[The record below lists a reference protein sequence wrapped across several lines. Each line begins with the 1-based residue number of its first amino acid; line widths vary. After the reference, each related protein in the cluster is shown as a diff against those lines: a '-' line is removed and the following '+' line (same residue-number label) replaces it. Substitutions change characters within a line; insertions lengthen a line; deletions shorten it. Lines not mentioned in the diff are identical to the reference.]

1 MSNSLIG
8 TGIALTTPFLENGE
22 IDFDGLTNLV
32 EHCIEGKVEYLVV
45 LGTTGESVT
54 LSKEEKKQVIA
65 HIVKVNN
72 KRLPLVLGVG
82 GNNTA
87 VIAKEASQV
96 STEDFTAI
104 LSVVPMYNKPSQ
116 EGIFQHYSAIAK
128 AASLPVLIYNVP
140 GRTGVNMDAE
150 TTLRLAGVENI
161 IGVKEATGDITQVLR
176 ILKDAPK
183 DFLVI
188 SGDDMLALP
197 LVTAGGQGVITV
209 VGQGYP
215 AEFSEMIR
223 LGLQNKNKEA
233 YHIHYSLVDIT
244 AYAFDEG
251 NPVGIKAILADR
263 GVCNA
268 TVRLPL
274 AEATAELK
282 SKISAFNKDF

>member
-1 MSNSLIG
+1 MNNLLVG
-8 TGIALTTPFLENGE
+8 TGVALVTPFTNNGA

-32 EHCIEGKVEYLVV
+32 DYCIDGNVEYLVV

-54 LSKEEKKQVIA
+54 LSKQEKKQVVE
-65 HIVKVNN
+65 HIIKVNN

-87 VIAKEASQV
+87 QIAEEASQV
-96 STEDFTAI
+96 SAEDFHAI

-116 EGIFQHYSAIAK
+116 EGVFQHYTVIAN

-140 GRTGVNMDAE
+140 GRTGINMTAE
-150 TTLRLAGVENI
+150 TTLRLAEHKNI

-197 LVTAGGQGVITV
+197 LVTAGGHGVITV
-209 VGQGYP
+209 VGQGFP
-215 AEFSEMIR
+215 KDFSEMIR
-223 LGLQNKNKEA
+223 LGAAGKNKEA
-233 YHIHYSLVDIT
+233 YDIHYDLIPVT
-244 AYAFDEG
+244 EYAFDEG
-251 NPVGIKAILADR
+251 NPVGIKAILKAQN
-263 GVCNA
+263 VCGAN
-268 TVRLPL
+268 VRLPL
-274 AEATAELK
+274 IEVTSDLK
-282 SKISAFNKDF
+282 QKIEKFVKAY

>member
-1 MSNSLIG
+1 MNTPLIG
-8 TGIALTTPFLENGE
+8 TGTALVTPFLENGAV
-22 IDFDGLTNLV
+22 DYDGLTNLL
-32 EHCIEGKVEYLVV
+32 EYCIKGKVEYLVV

-54 LSKEEKKQVIA
+54 LSKEEKKAVIA

-82 GNNTA
+82 GNNTVEVA
-87 VIAKEASQV
+87 EEASKV
-96 STEDFTAI
+96 SAEDFAAI

-116 EGIFQHYSAIAK
+116 EGIFEHYSTVAK

-140 GRTGVNMDAE
+140 GRTGVNMNAE
-150 TTLRLAGVENI
+150 TTLRLAEIDNI
-161 IGVKEATGDITQVLR
+161 IGVKEATGDITQVLK

-215 AEFSEMIR
+215 TEFSEMIR
-223 LGLQNKNKEA
+223 LGLEGKNKEA
-233 YHIHYSLVDIT
+233 YNIHYRLVDVT
-244 AYAFDEG
+244 EYAFDEG
-251 NPVGIKAILADR
+251 NPVGIKAILADK

-274 AEATAELK
+274 VEATSDLK
-282 SKISAFNKDF
+282 SKIKAFNKAL

>member
-1 MSNSLIG
+1 MSNFLVG
-8 TGIALTTPFLENGE
+8 TGVALVTPFTTNGA

-32 EHCIEGKVEYLVV
+32 NFCINGDVEYLVV

-54 LSKEEKKQVIA
+54 LSKSEKKQVID
-65 HIVKVNN
+65 HVIKIND

-87 VIAKEASQV
+87 EVSKDASEV
-96 STEDFTAI
+96 STEDFQAI

-116 EGIFQHYSAIAK
+116 EGIFQHYTAVAN

-140 GRTGVNMDAE
+140 GRTGVNMTAA
-150 TTLRLAGVENI
+150 TTLRLAANKNI

-197 LVTAGGQGVITV
+197 LVTAGGHGVITV
-209 VGQGYP
+209 VGQGFP
-215 AEFSEMIR
+215 KDFSDMIR
-223 LGLQNKNKEA
+223 LGAEGKNKEA
-233 YHIHYSLVDIT
+233 YDKHYKLVEVT
-244 AYAFDEG
+244 EYAFDEG
-251 NPVGIKAILADR
+251 NPVGIKAILKAQK
-263 GVCNA
+263 VCGS

-274 AEATAELK
+274 VNATDELQQ
-282 SKISAFNKDF
+282 KIDAFIKVY